1 MSNEATNRPVLITD
15 VVLRDG
21 HQTLFATQLRLDDIL
36 PIAAKL
42 DRVGYWSL
50 EPWGGATFDSCI
62 RYLGED
68 PCERIRELKKAMPN
82 TRQERLIRGQ
92 NLLGYRH

>member
-1 MSNEATNRPVLITD
+1 MSNEATNKPVLITD

-62 RYLGED
+62 R
-68 PCERIRELKKAMPN
+68 
-82 TRQERLIRGQ
+82 
-92 NLLGYRH
+92 